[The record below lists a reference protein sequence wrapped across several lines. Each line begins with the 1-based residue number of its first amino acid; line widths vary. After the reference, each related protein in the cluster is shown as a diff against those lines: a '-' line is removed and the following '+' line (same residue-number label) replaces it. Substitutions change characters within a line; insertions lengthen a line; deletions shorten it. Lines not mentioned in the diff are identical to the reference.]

1 MKYKN
6 LCVRI
11 YEPLFI
17 FLFLLLN
24 ITGEITDETDAM
36 PAVFPVRSGTSIGGM
51 GILSMGRSTVMRK
64 TPSSKSI
71 TIGEDKD
78 AKLVKKTVNYANN
91 SSTRK
96 SGLKQNRNS
105 SIANTSRM
113 TDTENNSRKNWQQ
126 RCALPGVHDS
136 PLGYCAVKTTYS
148 RERDGILERVGD
160 FNLPY
165 GSIPNED
172 LNDQIELNTMKSS
185 NISQRTTEES
195 EDGEGDS
202 DAIKDAWTSGSEGYR
217 IIKNTSH
224 LNFDDITI
232 EEQMTN
238 FRGGKIEDEKGE
250 KTFVT
255 F

>member
-1 MKYKN
+1 
-6 LCVRI
+6 
-11 YEPLFI
+11 
-17 FLFLLLN
+17 
-24 ITGEITDETDAM
+24 
-36 PAVFPVRSGTSIGGM
+36 M

-96 SGLKQNRNS
+96 SVPGNKRNS
-105 SIANTSRM
+105 SIANTNKII
-113 TDTENNSRKNWQQ
+113 DAENNSRKNWQQ
-126 RCALPGVHDS
+126 RCALPS
-136 PLGYCAVKTTYS
+136 APALAYCAVKTSYS
-148 RERDGILERVGD
+148 RERDGILERAGD
-160 FNLPY
+160 LNLPY
-165 GSIPNED
+165 GSIPND
-172 LNDQIELNTMKSS
+172 DINDRIELNERMNGS
-185 NISQRTTEES
+185 NNDNSQKTASNNSQKTTEEA
-195 EDGEGDS
+195 EDNDGD
-202 DAIKDAWTSGSEGYR
+202 DDVTKDAYTLGSEGYR

-224 LNFDDITI
+224 LNFDEVTI

-238 FRGGKIEDEKGE
+238 FRGEKIEDKKRK